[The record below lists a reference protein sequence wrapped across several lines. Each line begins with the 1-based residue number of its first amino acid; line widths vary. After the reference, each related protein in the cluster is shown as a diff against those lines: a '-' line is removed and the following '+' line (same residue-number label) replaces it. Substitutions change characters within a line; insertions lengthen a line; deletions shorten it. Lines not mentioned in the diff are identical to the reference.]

1 MAVDRLDADPVAG
14 SSVSTFCI
22 FKISIHRP
30 AANNAVGRME
40 KTLNSARNVLLCQML
55 QDTRIAAGLTQV
67 QLAAKLKVHQTEVSR
82 VERGITRVD
91 LLELHDFLEAMG
103 VPFLD
108 FVAELE
114 ERLKAMSQRNRLAA
128 ITRRRRI

>member
-1 MAVDRLDADPVAG
+1 
-14 SSVSTFCI
+14 
-22 FKISIHRP
+22 
-30 AANNAVGRME
+30 ME

-67 QLAAKLKVHQTEVSR
+67 QLATKLNVHQTEVSR

-91 LLELHDFLEAMG
+91 LLELYDFLEAMEM
-103 VPFLD
+103 PLLE

-114 ERLKAMSQRNRLAA
+114 DRLKAMSQRNRLAVP
-128 ITRRRRI
+128 TRRRRG

>member
-1 MAVDRLDADPVAG
+1 
-14 SSVSTFCI
+14 
-22 FKISIHRP
+22 
-30 AANNAVGRME
+30 ME

-55 QDTRIAAGLTQV
+55 QDTRIAVGLTQV

-91 LLELHDFLEAMG
+91 LLELYDFLEAMG
-103 VPFLD
+103 VPLLD

-114 ERLKAMSQRNRLAA
+114 ERLKAKKVTPR
-128 ITRRRRI
+128 